1 MIENG
6 QLKFKRKRKGRSMSS
21 PTHNGS
27 GSSPGLS
34 IIIACNVTSYVT
46 RRSNDVKGKLKL
58 IVFRYPAVTK
68 DSDALDLGFRD
79 ISSGLIDQTR
89 IRFKISEC
97 GVHYAAYQTD

>member
-1 MIENG
+1 MQSNSQRIELNVFIPRPFNHNSVQCN
-6 QLKFKRKRKGRSMSS
+6 QLR
-21 PTHNGS
+21 
-27 GSSPGLS
+27 
-34 IIIACNVTSYVT
+34 A

>member
-1 MIENG
+1 MC
-6 QLKFKRKRKGRSMSS
+6 
-21 PTHNGS
+21 
-27 GSSPGLS
+27 SSPGLS

-97 GVHYAAYQTD
+97 GVHCAAYQTD